1 MGNQQGI
8 RRENAMRE
16 NYNGY
21 ELSTAWDDGALGFGF
36 SVHDKNGTEVSHSV
50 DPYFYEENALIAA
63 REAADAL
70 PAQE

>member
-1 MGNQQGI
+1 
-8 RRENAMRE
+8 MRE

-21 ELSTAWDDGALGFGF
+21 ELQTAWDDGALGYGF
-36 SVHDKNGTEVSHSV
+36 RIFDRNGTEVSRST
-50 DPYFYEENALIAA
+50 DPYFYEENALLGA